1 MCKEK
6 SRIFHGRDKEIEQI
20 IEYIRKPVDR
30 YDTIP
35 PLVVYGESGCG
46 KTSVIAKAA
55 SLVKEEFDDYIQVT
69 RFLGTTSESSTLSKL
84 LHSVCCQIQRAT
96 EVDIDTTFPQVMLWN
111 FRLFIIKKV
120 NFDIFTMCTFRKNEQ
135 LDLTILLL

>member
-30 YDTIP
+30 DDTIP

-55 SLVKEEFDDYIQVT
+55 SLVKEEFNDYIQVT

-84 LHSVCCQIQRAT
+84 LHSVCCQVQRAT
-96 EVDIDTTFPQVMLWN
+96 GVDVNTTFPHA
-111 FRLFIIKKV
+111 
-120 NFDIFTMCTFRKNEQ
+120 TSTTFF
-135 LDLTILLL
+135 